1 MFVDIV
7 FEVSSLTETCQS
19 TCLLNIK
26 MPSLTLH
33 CVFPEPVVG
42 VHPFNTVADAVYD
55 AAFVNEHSG
64 APLAR
69 AYNGA
74 PLARAY
80 NGAPSADDSVPSAA
94 YDGAPFTTY
103 NGAPFT
109 TYNGALFTNYGAAG
123 HSWSFNGAPT
133 TGFGAPNVFGYS
145 FGPLP
150 VGYFPFGDFPFVGFH
165 GNVENN
171 FGEAAV

>member
-1 MFVDIV
+1 MFADIV
-7 FEVSSLTETCQS
+7 FEVSSLTKTCQS

-74 PLARAY
+74 P
-80 NGAPSADDSVPSAA
+80 SADDSVPSAA

-109 TYNGALFTNYGAAG
+109 NYGAVG